1 MKQGEA
7 PNLLEGH
14 PSLDNSYARTIMAIP
29 SMLAKTKFN
38 NLECCK
44 ERGYQT
50 NHNF

>member
-7 PNLLEGH
+7 PNLLEDQT
-14 PSLDNSYARTIMAIP
+14 SLDNSYARTIIAIP

-38 NLECCK
+38 NLVCNK
-44 ERGYQT
+44 ERGYLT